1 MGLQKFKSNMT
12 IKIIDIPDFDT
23 IKKENIVR
31 IFDKIGVPKNSKVK
45 DYDSEEEAFVEVDYN
60 KADYWE
66 SRETGR
72 EPERSKG
79 IFRSSGSTSKPILS
93 TGALSVC
100 GFQSSYPLNL

>member
-60 KADYWE
+60 KADY
-66 SRETGR
+66 
-72 EPERSKG
+72 
-79 IFRSSGSTSKPILS
+79 
-93 TGALSVC
+93 
-100 GFQSSYPLNL
+100 